1 MQKIFRNTAI
11 AMALAFTGTAAQA
24 AVITFD
30 SEAAFD
36 GSVLTSPVSGAT
48 IIDFNSGAMP
58 ANYSGAGGVVSGS
71 VSGQY
76 AAPAGNTTHYLS
88 VAIGSA
94 SGSHEID
101 AGGDYNYFGLYW
113 GSIDDYNTLQFYN
126 GLDLVLELTGTD
138 VIAAGA
144 TFGDQISA
152 GANRYVNI
160 FLTEGFYNRIVIS
173 TTQFAFESDNHA
185 FASVPEPGTLALL
198 GMGLLG
204 AGALSRRRA

>member
-30 SEAAFD
+30 SEAALD

-94 SGSHEID
+94 SGSHEVD

-126 GLDLVLELTGTD
+126 GLDLVLELTGAD

-204 AGALSRRRA
+204 AGALRRRRA

>member
-1 MQKIFRNTAI
+1 MQKMLRNTAI
-11 AMALAFTGTAAQA
+11 AMALAFSGAAAQA

-30 SEAAFD
+30 SEAALD

-48 IIDFNSGAMP
+48 VIDFNSGTMP
-58 ANYSGAGGVVSGS
+58 ANYSGAGGIVSGS

-76 AAPAGNTTHYLS
+76 AAPAGNSTHYLS

-94 SGSHEID
+94 TGSHEID

-144 TFGDQISA
+144 TFGDQIAA

-198 GMGLLG
+198 GLGLLG
-204 AGALSRRRA
+204 AGAMRRRRA

>member
-1 MQKIFRNTAI
+1 M
-11 AMALAFTGTAAQA
+11 
-24 AVITFD
+24 
-30 SEAAFD
+30 
-36 GSVLTSPVSGAT
+36 LTSPVSGAT

-94 SGSHEID
+94 SGSHEVD

-204 AGALSRRRA
+204 AGALRRRRA

>member
-11 AMALAFTGTAAQA
+11 AIALAFTGAAAQA
-24 AVITFD
+24 ALITFD
-30 SEAAFD
+30 SEAALD

-48 IIDFNSGAMP
+48 VIDFNSGAMP

-94 SGSHEID
+94 SGAHEID

-113 GSIDDYNTLQFYN
+113 GSIDDYNTLRFYN
-126 GLDLVLELTGTD
+126 GLDLVLELTGAD

-204 AGALSRRRA
+204 AGALRRRRA

>member
-11 AMALAFTGTAAQA
+11 AMALAFTGAAAQA

-30 SEAAFD
+30 SEAALD

-94 SGSHEID
+94 TGSHEID

-126 GLDLVLELTGTD
+126 GLDLVLELTGAD

-204 AGALSRRRA
+204 AGALRRRRA